1 MGEESKKMTA
11 LTFLSR
17 PSLKEGGSRLAVS
30 SRRSFSEDG
39 SFSAGG
45 CSMRITEDVR
55 RYAAEKRLADDAAFE
70 RGLEE
75 KPKNS
80 RKPEQ
85 KFIPNHEPH

>member
-17 PSLKEGGSRLAVS
+17 QSLEEGGSRLAVS

-55 RYAAEKRLADDAAFE
+55 RYAAEKGLTDDAAIE

-75 KPKNS
+75 KAKEFQEA
-80 RKPEQ
+80 EQ